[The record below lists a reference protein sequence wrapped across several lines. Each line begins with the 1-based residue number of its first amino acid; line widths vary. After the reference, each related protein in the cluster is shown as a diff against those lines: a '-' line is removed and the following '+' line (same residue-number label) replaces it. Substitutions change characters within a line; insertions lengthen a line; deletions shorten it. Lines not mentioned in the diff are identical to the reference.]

1 MSSESHFDTLWK
13 HVLDHWDEEA
23 AHRAFLEHCRVED
36 ALVEA
41 AVRYRGMKGDR
52 AKGPLAEKKLAAIAV
67 LAMTKLEVLRTKE
80 RPRRIPAVG
89 IALVVAFLGAT
100 FGLLAYLARVR

>member
-1 MSSESHFDTLWK
+1 VSSESHLETLWK

-23 AHRAFLEHCRVED
+23 AHRAFLEHCRVQD

-41 AVRYRGMKGDR
+41 AVRYRGMKADR
-52 AKGPLAEKKLAAIAV
+52 TKGPLAEKKLAAIAM
-67 LAMTKLEVLRTKE
+67 LAMTKLEVLRTQE